1 MKRFLALLMTLVLLS
16 APALAEPEEMAAAFA
31 AEMMPGY
38 PFMDAGGF
46 GALLPQMAML

>member
-31 AEMMPGY
+31 EEMLPEY
-38 PFMDAGGF
+38 LFMDAGGC
-46 GALLPQMAML
+46 GALLPQMSML